1 MLPKAQPYFRPRLG
15 LTPRAQGA
23 GPARVSCGLSP
34 SWAGGGAALRRVSCA
49 PFAACRAHSAFLLL
63 QGNDV
68 TEEEDGLP
76 THEEG
81 KRPGLLLPVTF
92 LSGAFFQ
99 GDSRGRWGELVA
111 LLGGVPSGKGR
122 LPDGIVK
129 RAGTPGPRW
138 PSPHFLGSAAALR
151 ARRPQKR
158 PAAPR
163 LPSRGRAPRLPSR
176 CSFSAGAPRAAA
188 ARRLPPRGTRD
199 RQLGSWFGLGLVTGT
214 AHGTGEGSRW
224 GGEGRGQRVRSSAPR
239 RRVSCGWCGE
249 VRPRRHLQLEECCF

>member
-1 MLPKAQPYFRPRLG
+1 M
-15 LTPRAQGA
+15 
-23 GPARVSCGLSP
+23 
-34 SWAGGGAALRRVSCA
+34 
-49 PFAACRAHSAFLLL
+49 
-63 QGNDV
+63 
-68 TEEEDGLP
+68 
-76 THEEG
+76 
-81 KRPGLLLPVTF
+81 
-92 LSGAFFQ
+92 
-99 GDSRGRWGELVA
+99 VA

-163 LPSRGRAPRLPSR
+163 LPYRGRAPRLPSR

-188 ARRLPPRGTRD
+188 ARQLPPRGTRD

-224 GGEGRGQRVRSSAPR
+224 GRGRGARSTRAQLSRAQTRVLWLVRRSQASATSSAGGMLFLVRLEGMHRRARGQEEGEGLGTSHPGTDTSQSRALLCRSGAPR
-239 RRVSCGWCGE
+239 AGGRLQSRPGPQPGRRCHPSCFCFSAGRCLGSSG
-249 VRPRRHLQLEECCF
+249 VRMRT

>member
-1 MLPKAQPYFRPRLG
+1 M
-15 LTPRAQGA
+15 
-23 GPARVSCGLSP
+23 
-34 SWAGGGAALRRVSCA
+34 
-49 PFAACRAHSAFLLL
+49 
-63 QGNDV
+63 
-68 TEEEDGLP
+68 
-76 THEEG
+76 
-81 KRPGLLLPVTF
+81 
-92 LSGAFFQ
+92 
-99 GDSRGRWGELVA
+99 VA

-138 PSPHFLGSAAALR
+138 PSPRFLGSAAALR

-163 LPSRGRAPRLPSR
+163 LPYRGRAPRLPSR

-188 ARRLPPRGTRD
+188 ARQLPPRGTRD

-224 GGEGRGQRVRSSAPR
+224 GRGGGGGAVNACAAQPRADTCPVAGAAKSGLGDIFSWRNVVSSPIRRNAPQSTGAGRRGGAGDVPPGDRHQPVLRPALPLWGASR
-239 RRVSCGWCGE
+239 RRAPPKQTRTPAWTQMSS
-249 VRPRRHLQLEECCF
+249 